1 MSNLEIKIFNQLK
14 DNYSY
19 LVESKQSE
27 YVDIVD
33 PADSSQHYEY
43 IKNKNLKLNSILL
56 THHHSDHTSGVN
68 DLLKIYPSVKVYS
81 PNKSIKGT
89 TNIIKNNE
97 IINTKINTYEVIA
110 TPGHTLDHVIFY
122 DKINNLLFSG
132 DTLFSLGCGRVFEG
146 TFEQM
151 YSSLKLVN
159 ELPNSTVV
167 YCGHEYTLSNL
178 KFLNS
183 ILNNEKL
190 LIDFE
195 IALKDKM
202 EKYGRT
208 IPFKLS
214 LEKQMNPFLNPNV
227 VIFRKIKKQYNLSD
241 FQMFKFMREKKDS
254 F

>member
-97 IINTKINTYEVIA
+97 IINTKI
-110 TPGHTLDHVIFY
+110 
-122 DKINNLLFSG
+122 DKKYLFKS
-132 DTLFSLGCGRVFEG
+132 DLF
-146 TFEQM
+146 T
-151 YSSLKLVN
+151 
-159 ELPNSTVV
+159 
-167 YCGHEYTLSNL
+167 
-178 KFLNS
+178 S
-183 ILNNEKL
+183 I
-190 LIDFE
+190 
-195 IALKDKM
+195 
-202 EKYGRT
+202 
-208 IPFKLS
+208 
-214 LEKQMNPFLNPNV
+214 
-227 VIFRKIKKQYNLSD
+227 SD
-241 FQMFKFMREKKDS
+241 R
-254 F
+254 

>member
-195 IALKDKM
+195 ITLKDKM

-227 VIFRKIKKQYNLSD
+227 EIFRKIKKQYNLSD

>member
-1 MSNLEIKIFNQLK
+1 MSNLKIKIFHQLK
-14 DNYSY
+14 DNYSF
-19 LVESKQSE
+19 LVESQNSE

-33 PADSSQHYEY
+33 PAESHQHCSY

-56 THHHSDHTSGVN
+56 THHHSDHTSGIN

-81 PNKSIKGT
+81 PNRSIKGT
-89 TNIIKNNE
+89 TNLIKNNE
-97 IINTKINTYEVIA
+97 IINTKINKYEVIA
-110 TPGHTLDHVIFY
+110 TPGHTLDHIIFY

-132 DTLFSLGCGRVFEG
+132 DTLFSLGCGRIFEG

-151 YSSLKLVN
+151 YASLKLVN
-159 ELPNSTVV
+159 ELPDSTKV

-195 IALKDKM
+195 IALKDKI
-202 EKYGRT
+202 EKYNKT

-214 LEKQMNPFLNPNV
+214 LEKQMNPFLNPNAE
-227 VIFRKIKKQYNLSD
+227 IFRKIKKQYNLSD
-241 FQMFKFMREKKDS
+241 FQMFKFMREKKDV

>member
-19 LVESKQSE
+19 LVESKNSE

-33 PADSSQHYEY
+33 PAESSQHYTY

-195 IALKDKM
+195 IALKDKI
-202 EKYGRT
+202 EKYGKT

-227 VIFRKIKKQYNLSD
+227 AIFRKIKKQYNLSD

>member
-19 LVESKQSE
+19 LVESKNSE

-33 PADSSQHYEY
+33 PAESSQHYTY

-195 IALKDKM
+195 IALKDKI
-202 EKYGRT
+202 EKYGKT

-227 VIFRKIKKQYNLSD
+227 EIFRKIKKQYNLSD